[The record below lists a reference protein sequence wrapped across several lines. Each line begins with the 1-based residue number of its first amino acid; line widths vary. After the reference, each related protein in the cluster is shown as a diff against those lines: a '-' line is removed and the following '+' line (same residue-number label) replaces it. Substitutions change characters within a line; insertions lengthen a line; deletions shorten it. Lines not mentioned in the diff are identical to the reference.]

1 MKVLFQ
7 NNTKRCYSWLK
18 RGDSWSINNI
28 MFSDSINMISAIASN
43 GYSISLLKRSTTI
56 SKDIIRFLGSLLK
69 FIKITTGIEKHEIGI
84 ILDNW
89 PSHRSKIV
97 ENYARKSLIKV
108 LSLACLCTRAGPY
121 WNIFLETKEYCDQ
134 RVYKLGK

>member
-28 MFSDSINMISAIASN
+28 MFSDSINMISAIFSN
-43 GYSISLLKRSTTI
+43 GYSISLLKSSATT

-69 FIKITTGIEKHEIGI
+69 FIKITTGIEKHEIGV

-89 PSHRSKIV
+89 PTHRSKIV
-97 ENYARKSLIKV
+97 ENYVRKSLIRFYF
-108 LSLACLCTRAGPY
+108 LPAYAPELAPIETYFSRLKSIVTNECT
-121 WNIFLETKEYCDQ
+121 N
-134 RVYKLGK
+134 

>member
-18 RGDSWSINNI
+18 RGDSWSTNNI

-43 GYSISLLKRSTTI
+43 GYSISLLKSSTTT

-69 FIKITTGIEKHEIGI
+69 FIKITTGIEKHEIEV

-89 PSHRSKIV
+89 PTHRSKIV
-97 ENYARKSLIKV
+97 ENYARKSLI
-108 LSLACLCTRAGPY
+108 RFY
-121 WNIFLETKEYCDQ
+121 FLPAYAPELVPIETYFSRLKSIVTKECTN
-134 RVYKLGK
+134 